1 MSSFSNKGLRSN
13 KLVNDKKVKNHLKGF
28 YGILGDMEDLS
39 TKLDITLDYNEDNI
53 NDYVLPLYGRE
64 LDHME
69 KFVLLGKLHY
79 GKESITE

>member
-13 KLVNDKKVKNHLKGF
+13 KLVSNKKVKNHLKGF
-28 YGILGDMEDLS
+28 YSILGDMEDLS
-39 TKLDITLDYNEDNI
+39 HKLDITLDYNEDNI

-69 KFVLLGKLHY
+69 KFVLLGKLHH